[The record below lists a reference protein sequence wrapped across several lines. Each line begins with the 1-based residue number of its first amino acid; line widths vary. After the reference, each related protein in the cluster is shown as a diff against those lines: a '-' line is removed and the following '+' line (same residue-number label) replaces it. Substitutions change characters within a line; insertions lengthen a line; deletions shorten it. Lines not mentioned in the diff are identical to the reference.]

1 MTVISNKNHRRCKF
15 SNTNL
20 FVYSRWQIWASIG
33 FGDAGKLLRRH
44 QLIKAF
50 GSTPQTHNF
59 SNQDTAFGSTPQ
71 THNFSNQD
79 TARANATISE
89 RTYTLACE
97 RSPV

>member
-50 GSTPQTHNF
+50 GN
-59 SNQDTAFGSTPQ
+59 TPQ